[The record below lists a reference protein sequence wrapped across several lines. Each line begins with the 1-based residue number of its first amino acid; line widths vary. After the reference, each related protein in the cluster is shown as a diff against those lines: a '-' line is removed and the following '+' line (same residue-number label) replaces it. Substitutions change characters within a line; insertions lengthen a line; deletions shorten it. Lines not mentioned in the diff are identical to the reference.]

1 MFTKKKK
8 SAKILS
14 PYSLYVTKFLTQ
26 VNKSNRK
33 ATIFQQNPKPNLT
46 KRRMKS
52 INNNLCWKKK
62 A

>member
-46 KRRMKS
+46 KRDEKH
-52 INNNLCWKKK
+52 K
-62 A
+62 